1 MHYSYVAVKLKNDS
15 IFNISNLQFQYS
27 FQPSV
32 GKDTK
37 KLIILAFHAITWKH
51 LATLVYKSLLLLQD
65 LNKNFSSW
73 NFLLLEFSRKEIRYN
88 WQQLLVL
95 SLLSVLWINYSNI
108 HLTFFSNRHTV
119 KKKKEIIMFP
129 FKDLFQKSCKLCV

>member
-1 MHYSYVAVKLKNDS
+1 MHYSYVAVKLKNNI
-15 IFNISNLQFQYS
+15 IFNISNFS
-27 FQPSV
+27 TFQPSV

-37 KLIILAFHAITWKH
+37 NLIILAFHAITWKH
-51 LATLVYKSLLLLQD
+51 LATLANMSLLLLQD

-95 SLLSVLWINYSNI
+95 SLLYVLWINYSNI

-119 KKKKEIIMFP
+119 KKKERNYNVF
-129 FKDLFQKSCKLCV
+129 FKNFFQKSCKLCV